1 MFNSLKEGYEK
12 KCHTI
17 IKKSSLYAIDPLSQE
32 GMKWGGGI
40 KSYFVASRIAISS
53 AEI

>member
-12 KCHTI
+12 KCHRI
-17 IKKSSLYAIDPLSQE
+17 IKKKFLICYRSIKPGRDE
-32 GMKWGGGI
+32 VGGGI
-40 KSYFVASRIAISS
+40 KNYFVASRIAISS